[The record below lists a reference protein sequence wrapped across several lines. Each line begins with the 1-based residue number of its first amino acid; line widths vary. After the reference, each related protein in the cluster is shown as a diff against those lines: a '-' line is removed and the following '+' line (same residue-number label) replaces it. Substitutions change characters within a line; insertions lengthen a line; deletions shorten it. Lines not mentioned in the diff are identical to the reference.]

1 MFSNLTKFF
10 FLFLVLFFFL
20 SHPVEF
26 VMERKLVICCYKISF
41 HESLVSFDGR
51 SSALKP
57 FPGYF
62 PFKALLHSIK
72 LNFFPSNEE

>member
-1 MFSNLTKFF
+1 
-10 FLFLVLFFFL
+10 
-20 SHPVEF
+20 
-26 VMERKLVICCYKISF
+26 MERKLVENSSFMCCYKISF